1 MILNEFDEILC
12 SQRLEE
18 GHEFHLK
25 WQFPGGY
32 LEFGETFEE
41 CAVREVYEECDAVLD
56 PKSLRYVATM
66 NVRGVEFGYHNV
78 GIFMVAPVVKG
89 DFKYQTTEPEKNT
102 EWRWMKWDEF
112 KELPNLFNPFKF
124 FFEQGLKELSVIKA
138 KVGLI

>member
-1 MILNEFDEILC
+1 MDSTIKERLPPKEFDKALRPRVGLGIMILNEFDEILC

-41 CAVREVYEECDAVLD
+41 CAIREVLEECDAVLD
-56 PKSLRYVATM
+56 RKSLRYVATM

-78 GIFMVAPVVKG
+78 GIFMIAPVIKA
-89 DFKYQTTEPEKNT
+89 DFKY
-102 EWRWMKWDEF
+102 
-112 KELPNLFNPFKF
+112 
-124 FFEQGLKELSVIKA
+124 
-138 KVGLI
+138 

>member
-18 GHEFHLK
+18 GHQFHLK

-78 GIFMVAPVVKG
+78 GIFMIAPVIKA

-112 KELPNLFNPFKF
+112 KELPNLFNPFKP